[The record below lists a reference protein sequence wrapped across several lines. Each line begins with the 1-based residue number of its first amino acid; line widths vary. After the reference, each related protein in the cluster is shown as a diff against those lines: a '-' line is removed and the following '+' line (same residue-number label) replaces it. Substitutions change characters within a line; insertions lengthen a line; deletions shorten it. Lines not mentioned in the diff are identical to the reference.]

1 MAWLLLNEL
10 SKIFGRLFMDNV
22 DEENMLELS
31 PKFFTFDANITLLF
45 LKADLDI
52 DGLSCCFLMRA
63 FNEFC

>member
-10 SKIFGRLFMDNV
+10 SKIFGRLLIDNV

-45 LKADLDI
+45 LKVE
-52 DGLSCCFLMRA
+52 GSFGY
-63 FNEFC
+63 